1 MSTVKYHSICDICGK
16 ESVEYTAFG
25 WCKNC
30 GKDVCP
36 EHTDPE
42 SYDPEV
48 RWEEMA
54 TPPFLFGKL
63 SNGQHLVD
71 QLLDKRKVKRKRERS
86 IL

>member
-42 SYDPEV
+42 SYDPETCIALCT
-48 RWEEMA
+48 ECAKNPEDEHLS
-54 TPPFLFGKL
+54 PFPTG
-63 SNGQHLVD
+63 V
-71 QLLDKRKVKRKRERS
+71 EA
-86 IL
+86 